1 MNYKQISFLYD
12 YFFYFTF
19 IKENSTRS
27 FYFIESLKNSKTGN
41 IRLPGLILIPGTVQ
55 STAYLY
61 RAEHLEKDMWLS
73 EAIGIET

>member
-1 MNYKQISFLYD
+1 MII
-12 YFFYFTF
+12 FFILHLLKKIVPEVFT
-19 IKENSTRS
+19 
-27 FYFIESLKNSKTGN
+27 FIESLKNSKTGN